1 MNKIICW
8 LFGHKW
14 FVCWPDEIRYQE
26 GMETFRQKSC
36 IRCPKTVRFDI
47 QRAKSPLPPIDCNQE
62 FKWVN
67 YYMEY
72 QKASGKKS
80 NK

>member
-36 IRCPKTVRFDI
+36 IRCPKTV
-47 QRAKSPLPPIDCNQE
+47 
-62 FKWVN
+62 
-67 YYMEY
+67 
-72 QKASGKKS
+72 
-80 NK
+80 